1 MKEKKVYFVAEELN
15 NTKRNPHRNSP
26 PSNPEAVD
34 CEDEGGA
41 EDGRPARGPILAWE
55 PQSVIPDWLL
65 GVGYLALDWQWTCG
79 LHLCEGPF

>member
-1 MKEKKVYFVAEELN
+1 M
-15 NTKRNPHRNSP
+15 
-26 PSNPEAVD
+26 D